1 MYFWF
6 ILFNQFYLFN
16 ILWSSFDLFM
26 KELFQFSGFV
36 LLTFVQCSVLR
47 NKLFMDNCFYVSTYH
62 NGNSSKMV
70 VHWFFKC
77 NLFCICRYPV
87 PSVDCSNIPK
97 SECSLAFSTQEE
109 SLHYIT
115 VTPTVS
121 MPVEFA
127 ISVKLAGKAN
137 QLFSLV

>member
-1 MYFWF
+1 ME
-6 ILFNQFYLFN
+6 
-16 ILWSSFDLFM
+16 
-26 KELFQFSGFV
+26 K
-36 LLTFVQCSVLR
+36 
-47 NKLFMDNCFYVSTYH
+47 CFYVSTYQY
-62 NGNSSKMV
+62 GDTSKMLV
-70 VHWFFKC
+70 PSKKFLKC